1 MSVCTIYKEFIM
13 LKYIGIGSNE
23 LDTYLDYALLNI
35 VAIYLYNALP
45 TDMGMLGACFA
56 LPFLFSSNLFGKL
69 LDNGQIHHYR
79 SFFFTMNCLVTPIL
93 MLTGSIY
100 GLLAIAFIKT
110 TMRCGLSISNVK
122 LNETDEESK
131 RFYEIY
137 GYLINFSRILVPI
150 AVIALYNLYGIW
162 SVIAFSSG
170 LNIVSLLCEIILL
183 RLNRTDEHS
192 VIKNDRKI
200 HYEYSFMSEIK
211 KNKNIFYLVTGYT
224 VANFAFFLSND
235 MLGLFFKN
243 INENENSIGIIISL
257 LGVGGVIGTKTA
269 SLLNKIL
276 TPVTI
281 LTTSVMV
288 NTLSFFVFGFVSGTL
303 APVYVFYSC
312 IVLIGVSSGM
322 TFFSIRF
329 GVREIIGF
337 KNVGKATGT
346 IQMLSSIVAITMP
359 LIGGYIANFLSL
371 ETLFRITSV
380 ILMTLLLIISCNIFL
395 SKKRIIANE
404 QPAQNE

>member
-1 MSVCTIYKEFIM
+1 
-13 LKYIGIGSNE
+13 
-23 LDTYLDYALLNI
+23 
-35 VAIYLYNALP
+35 
-45 TDMGMLGACFA
+45 
-56 LPFLFSSNLFGKL
+56 
-69 LDNGQIHHYR
+69 
-79 SFFFTMNCLVTPIL
+79 MNCLVTPIL

-211 KNKNIFYLVTGYT
+211 KNKNLFYLVTGYT